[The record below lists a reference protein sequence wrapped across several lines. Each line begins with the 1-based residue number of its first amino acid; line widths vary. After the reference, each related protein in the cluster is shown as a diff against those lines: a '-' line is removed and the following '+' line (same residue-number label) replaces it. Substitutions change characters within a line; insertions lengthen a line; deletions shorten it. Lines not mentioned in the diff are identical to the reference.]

1 MRYGMAIGMVIFS
14 ALLFAC
20 RKEHAP
26 HTPPPGGQAAK
37 VLLKDIT
44 IPNLPS
50 PYYHFA
56 YNPDSSVS
64 LVDFASGFSIYNVVY
79 SGGKISEM
87 RNNIIVNHDT
97 LRYVYDSA
105 GKLAMLKFINDANV
119 IYRVA
124 FISYQGDQVKK
135 IEWDH
140 KVDNVGYL
148 IDRTLTFT
156 YHPDGNVETIAEHR
170 PVQDSSPEYNSTR
183 QFEQYDDKINV
194 DDLTL
199 IHDAFH
205 DHLFLFQ
212 GFRLQKNNPGMET
225 FSAGAGLAAYTV
237 NYTYSYNSDR
247 TPALKS
253 GDLLFTAGADSGKR
267 FQTSEAYGYY

>member
-1 MRYGMAIGMVIFS
+1 MRHRMVLGLVTLAALAFS
-14 ALLFAC
+14 C

-26 HTPPPGGQAAK
+26 HTPPPVGQAK
-37 VLLKDIT
+37 KILLKDIT

-50 PYYHFA
+50 PFYHFE

-64 LVDFASGFSIYNVVY
+64 KVDFASGFSIYNVMY
-79 SGGKISEM
+79 SGGRISEM

-97 LRYVYDSA
+97 LRYVYDNS

-119 IYRVA
+119 IYRVV
-124 FISYQGDQVKK
+124 FFTYDGDQVKK

-148 IDRTLTFT
+148 IDRILTFS
-156 YHPDGNVETIAEHR
+156 YHADGNVETIAEHR
-170 PVQDSSPEYNSTR
+170 PPIDTTPEYNSTL

-194 DDLTL
+194 DDFSLV
-199 IHDAFH
+199 HDPYH

-212 GFRLQKNNPGMET
+212 GFRLQKNNPGKET
-225 FSAGAGLAAYTV
+225 FSAGPGMLAYTV
-237 NYTYSYNSDR
+237 DYTYNCNSDH
-247 TPALKS
+247 TPVLKA

-267 FQTSEAYGYY
+267 FQTSTAYTYY

>member
-1 MRYGMAIGMVIFS
+1 MRFGTALGIMALAAVVVS
-14 ALLFAC
+14 C
-20 RKEHAP
+20 TKEHAP
-26 HTPPPGGQAAK
+26 HMPPSVGQPKK

-56 YNPDSSVS
+56 YNPDSTVT
-64 LVDFASGFSIYNVVY
+64 LVDFASGFSMYNVVY

-97 LRYVYDSA
+97 LRYVYDNT
-105 GKLAMLKFINDANV
+105 GKLAMLKFINVANA
-119 IYRVA
+119 IYRVV
-124 FISYQGDQVKK
+124 FLTYDGDQVKK

-156 YHPDGNVETIAEHR
+156 YYSDGNVATIAEHR
-170 PVQDSSPEYNSTR
+170 PVQDSSPEFNSTR

-194 DDLTL
+194 DDFSLT
-199 IHDAFH
+199 HDAFH

-212 GFRLQKNNPGMET
+212 GFHLQKNNPGKEI
-225 FSAGAGLAAYTV
+225 FSAGPGMIAYTV
-237 NYTYSYNSDR
+237 NYTYTYNSDH
-247 TPALKS
+247 TPALKT

-267 FQTSEAYGYY
+267 FQTSTAYTYY